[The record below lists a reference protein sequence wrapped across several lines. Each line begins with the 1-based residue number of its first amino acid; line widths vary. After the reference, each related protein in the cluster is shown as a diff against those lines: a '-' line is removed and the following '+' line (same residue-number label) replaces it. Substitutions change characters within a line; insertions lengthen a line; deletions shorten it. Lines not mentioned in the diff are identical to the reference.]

1 MTTQYHRLTFGME
14 RVVGVLQILAWILEP
29 TVTDISLWKWH
40 PTSDR
45 WNDFANI
52 DGNIP
57 ITIVSGETP
66 NERSYPRAKM
76 EPAAG

>member
-1 MTTQYHRLTFGME
+1 ME

-29 TVTDISLWKWH
+29 TVTDISLWKWL
-40 PTSDR
+40 PTSER
-45 WNDFANI
+45 WNDFAKI